1 MSQAPTN
8 PETNSQDNNES
19 QDTRLNKRLKDMP
32 IAIVGMASIFAN
44 SRYLNKFWDLISEK
58 IDAITE
64 VPDTHWRAED
74 YFDADKSTPD
84 KSYCKRGGFI
94 PEVDFNPMEFG
105 LPPNILELTDT
116 SQLLS
121 LVIAKEVLADAGVT
135 SEYDTDKIGI
145 TLGVG
150 GGQKIN
156 ASLTAR
162 LQYPVLKKVFKS
174 SGLSDADSDMLI
186 KKFQDQY
193 IHWEENSFPG
203 SLGNVIAGRIANRFD
218 LGGMN
223 CVVDAACAGSLAA
236 MRMALTELVEGRSEM
251 MITGGVCTDNSPSMY
266 MSFSKTPAF
275 TTNETIQP
283 FDIDSKGMM
292 IGEGIGM
299 VALKRLEDAERD
311 GDRIYSVIKG
321 VGASSDGKFKSIYAP
336 RPEGQAKAL
345 KRAYDDAGFAPE
357 TVGLIEAHGTGTAA
371 GDVAEFN
378 GLKSVFG
385 ENDSTKQH
393 IALGSVKS
401 QVGHTKSTAGT
412 AGVIKAALALHHKV
426 LPPTINVSK
435 PNPKLNVEDSPFF
448 INTETRPWMPR
459 PDGTPRRAG
468 ISSFGFGGTNFHL
481 VLEEYSPEHS
491 RDDKYRQRQ
500 VAQSLLI
507 SADNKAELIAEINKL
522 NAEISALKGTD
533 NSSIEQAELARIAK
547 LYAVRTLDTSAARLG
562 LVISSLN
569 ELTAQLGLA
578 LKQLSND
585 AEAWQLPSGTSY
597 RSSALITINAN
608 QKTTKGKKAA
618 NAPKVAAL
626 FAGQGSQYVNMGI
639 DVACHFPEMRQQLIK
654 ADKVFASFDKTPLS
668 QVMFPIP
675 AFEKADKDAQA
686 ALLTSTDNAQSAIGV
701 MSMSQYQLFTQSGF
715 SADMFAGHSFGELS
729 ALCAA
734 GVISNDDYYQ
744 LSYARGAAMAAS
756 AVDKDG
762 NELDKGTMYAIILP
776 ADENDAANSDNI
788 AKLESCIS
796 EFEGVKVANYNS
808 ATQLV
813 IAGPTQSCADAAKAI
828 AALGF
833 KAIALPVSGAFHTPL
848 VGHAQKPFAKAI
860 DKAKFTASKVDLFS
874 NATGDKHSS
883 DAKSIKAAF
892 KQHMLQSVRFTD
904 QLNNMYDAGARVFVE
919 FGPKNILQ
927 KLVEAT
933 LGNKAE
939 AISVISINPNPKG
952 NSDMQLRV
960 AAMQLSVLGAPL
972 SSIDPYQAEIAAPAV
987 PKGMNVKLNAT
998 NHISAPTRAKMEKS
1012 LATGQVTSQVV
1023 ETIVEKVIEKP
1034 VEKVVEK
1041 IVEKEVIKTEY
1052 VEVASGTSTSANIA
1066 QPQLAQS
1073 HVAPQTAST
1082 LDAFFNAQQQAAE
1095 LHQQFL
1101 AIPQQYGDTF
1111 THLMAEQSKMV
1122 AAGQAIPESLQRSIE
1137 LFHQHQ
1143 AQTLQSHTLFLEQQA
1158 QASQNALNM
1167 LTGQTPVT
1175 APVVNAPVVNTPDVN
1190 SPVVEAVKVAPPVQ
1204 TPVENTPVV
1213 KATPV
1218 AQPAAMAAPA
1228 PRVEPVKAPTPVA
1241 APVISA
1247 PVAPTPAGLS
1257 AGTALSAQ
1265 TALSSQKVLDTMLEV
1280 VAEKTGYPTE
1290 MLELSMDMEA
1300 DLGIDSIKRVE
1311 ILGTVQDELPTL
1323 PELSPE
1329 DLAECRTLG
1338 EIVDYMNSKLPA
1350 AGAKLPT
1357 SDAEGTKLP
1366 AAGSAPVASPVQS
1379 SATAPG
1385 LSAET
1390 VLNTMLAVV
1399 AEKTGYPTEMLELS
1413 MDMEADLGIDSI
1425 KRVEILGTVQDELP
1439 TLPELSPED
1448 LAECRTLGEIVD
1460 YMNSKLPASAA
1471 EVAQTQTAP
1480 VQAASGLS
1488 AETVL
1493 NTMLEVVAEK
1503 TGYPTEMLELSM
1515 DMEADLG
1522 IDSIKRVEILGTV
1535 QDELPTLPELNP
1547 EDLAECRT
1555 LGEIVDYMNSKLPT
1569 TSAAG
1574 ANTQAAA
1581 GAMNSTAV
1589 VAPVAQASGLSAQT
1603 ALSAE
1608 QVQSTMMTVVAEKT
1622 GYPTEMLELSMD
1634 MEADLGIDSI
1644 KRVEILGTV
1653 QDELPTLP
1661 ELSPEDLAE
1670 CRTLGEIVSYMGSKL
1685 PAAGAM
1691 NTKLPAEGANTQAA
1705 AGAAAPLTQASG
1717 LSAQEV
1723 QSTMMTVVAEK
1734 TGYPTEMLEL
1744 SMDMEADLGIDSI
1757 KRVEILGTVQDELPT
1772 LPELN
1777 PEDLAECRTLGEIV
1791 SYMGSKLP
1799 AAGAMNT
1806 KLPAEGANTQAAA
1819 GAAQVAAST
1828 AETALS
1834 AASAL
1839 TAEQVQSTMMTVVAE
1854 KTGYPTEML
1863 ELSMDMEADLGI
1875 DSIKRVEILGTVQ
1888 DELPGLP
1895 ELNPED
1901 LAECRTLGEIVSYM
1915 NSKLPAEGSKL
1926 STSAAE
1932 GSQPTLSSAD
1942 TSLATAELATDL
1954 PPHQEVALK
1963 KLPAADKLVDGF
1975 SKDACIVI
1983 NDDGHNAGVLAEKLV
1998 ATGLTVAVIR
2008 SPESV
2013 TSAQSPLSSD
2023 IASFT
2028 LPAVN
2033 DDAISDVIAQISKQH
2048 KIAGFVHLQP
2058 QLTAQGAL
2066 PLSDAGFVAVEQ
2078 AFLMAKHLQ
2087 KSFAELAKTE
2097 RISFMTVSRIDG
2109 GFGYLNSNE
2118 LAKAEL
2124 NQAALSGLTKTLSH
2138 EWPTVFCRALDI
2150 TPSFEAVELAQAVIA
2165 ELFDVDT
2172 ATAEVGISD
2181 QGRHTLSATTAAQI
2195 RYQSTSLNS
2204 EDNVLVTGGA
2214 KGVTFECA
2222 LTLAKQTQ
2230 SHFILAGRSEHLA
2243 GDLPQWAKSVI
2254 AAAPNVSEVNTSQL
2268 KAAAIGFIQSQGNK
2282 PTPKQID
2289 ALVWPITS
2297 SLEIDRSLAAFKAVG
2312 ASAEYI
2318 SMDVSSDTAIKQS
2331 LAGLKPI
2338 TGIIH
2343 GAGVLADK
2351 HIQDKTLAELG
2362 RVYGTKVSGFAGII
2376 NAIDASKLKLV
2387 AMFSSAAG
2395 FYGNTGQSD
2404 YSMSNEILNKTALQL
2419 AANYPQAKVM
2429 SFNWGPWDGG
2439 MVSSALKK
2447 MFVERGVYVIPL
2459 DKGANLFAHSLLSE
2473 SGVQLLI
2480 GSSMQGSSS
2489 ADKTG
2494 AAVKKL
2500 NADSSLNAEGSL
2512 ILSFTTPAN
2521 RVVNNA
2527 VTVERVLNPVA
2538 MPFLEDHCIAGNPVL
2553 PTVCAIQWMRETAQQ
2568 LCGLPVTVQD
2578 YKLLK
2583 GIIFETK
2590 EPQVLTL
2597 TLTQTESGLKALIAS
2612 RMQSDAIDSLLRPQ
2626 YQANLI
2632 VNEKVINEKVA
2643 KEAVSTTLPTAAKN
2657 AQQLANS
2664 DKVISTD
2671 SELYSNGSLF
2681 HGPRLQGIKQLLIAN
2696 DEQLVCS
2703 VELPQINALDCAS
2716 FTPQLA
2722 LGGSQAFAEDLL
2734 LQAMLVWARI
2744 KHDAASLPSTIGK
2757 LTTYAPFASGDKGYL
2772 VLNVLKSTSRSL
2784 TADIALYHQDGRLSC
2799 TMSSAKTT
2807 ISKSLNEAF
2816 LAPAK
2821 AIADLQESV

>member
-1 MSQAPTN
+1 MSQEPT
-8 PETNSQDNNES
+8 PQELVEDK
-19 QDTRLNKRLKDMP
+19 RLNKRLKDMP

-64 VPDTHWRAED
+64 VPKSHWRPED
-74 YFDADKSTPD
+74 YFDADKTTPD

-94 PEVDFNPMEFG
+94 PDVDFNPMEFG

-135 SEYDTDKIGI
+135 PEYDTDKIGI

-193 IHWEENSFPG
+193 VHWEENSFPG

-345 KRAYDDAGFAPE
+345 KRAYDDAGFEPH

-385 ENDSTKQH
+385 EFNDTKQH

-448 INTETRPWMPR
+448 LNTETRPWMPR

-468 ISSFGFGGTNFHL
+468 ISSFGFGGTNFHM
-481 VLEEYSPEHS
+481 VLEEYTAEHA
-491 RDDKYRQRQ
+491 RDAKYRQRQ
-500 VAQSLLI
+500 VPQSVLI
-507 SADNKAELIAEINKL
+507 SADNKAALQTEVSTLIAAIAKL
-522 NAEISALKGTD
+522 TDTD
-533 NSSIEQAELARIAK
+533 NTSIAQAELTRIAK
-547 LYAVRTLDTSAARLG
+547 QYAVRTLDVNAPRLG
-562 LVISSLN
+562 LVAANLA
-569 ELTAQLGLA
+569 ELTAQLQLA
-578 LKQLSND
+578 LKQLESQNSD
-585 AEAWQLPSGTSY
+585 AWQLPSGTSY
-597 RSSALITINAN
+597 RSAALITAAKASKSAN
-608 QKTTKGKKAA
+608 S
-618 NAPKVAAL
+618 PKVAAL
-626 FAGQGSQYVNMGI
+626 FAGQGSQYLNMGI
-639 DVACHFPEMRQQLIK
+639 EVACHFPEMRQQLNK
-654 ADKVFASFDKTPLS
+654 ADKVFASFNKTPLS
-668 QVMFPIP
+668 QVLFPIP
-675 AFEKADKDAQA
+675 AFEKADKEAQA

-701 MSMSQYQLFTQSGF
+701 VSMSQYQLFTQAGF
-715 SADMFAGHSFGELS
+715 AADMFAGHSFGELS

-744 LSYARGAAMAAS
+744 LSFARGESMAAS

-762 NELDKGTMYAIILP
+762 NALDKGTMYAIILP
-776 ADENDAANSDNI
+776 ANDADAANAENI

-796 EFEGVKVANYNS
+796 DFDGVKVANYNS

-813 IAGPTQSCADAAKAI
+813 IAGPTESCAAAAKAI
-828 AALGF
+828 SALGF

-860 DKAKFTASKVDLFS
+860 DKAKFSASKVALFS
-874 NATGDKHSS
+874 NASGEQHPT

-927 KLVEAT
+927 KLVQAT
-933 LGNKAE
+933 LGDKAE
-939 AISVISINPNPKG
+939 SVSVVSINPNPKG
-952 NSDMQLRV
+952 NSDTQLRI
-960 AAMQLSVLGAPL
+960 AAMQLCVLGAPL
-972 SSIDPYQAEIAAPAV
+972 TEIDPYQADIAAPAK
-987 PKGMNVKLNAT
+987 PKGMNVKLNAS
-998 NHISAPTRAKMEKS
+998 NHISAPTLAKMEKS

-1023 ETIVEKVIEKP
+1023 ETIVEKIVEKP
-1034 VEKVVEK
+1034 VEKIVEK

-1052 VEVASGTSTSANIA
+1052 IEVASANANAPAVSNTVTTAPVAGNALA
-1066 QPQLAQS
+1066 QPAAGTGSLE
-1073 HVAPQTAST
+1073 
-1082 LDAFFNAQQQAAE
+1082 AFFNAQQQAAN

-1111 THLMAEQSKMV
+1111 THLMTEQSKMV
-1122 AAGQAIPESLQRSIE
+1122 AAGLAIPESLQRSME

-1158 QASQNALNM
+1158 QSSQSALAM
-1167 LTGQTPVT
+1167 LTGTSLPVQPQTVATT
-1175 APVVNAPVVNTPDVN
+1175 AAPAMTQ
-1190 SPVVEAVKVAPPVQ
+1190 AVAATATVQ
-1204 TPVENTPVV
+1204 TPTQV
-1213 KATPV
+1213 
-1218 AQPAAMAAPA
+1218 PA
-1228 PRVEPVKAPTPVA
+1228 PVA
-1241 APVISA
+1241 APVAKAPVTQSQIAQEPAAKVTAPLAPARTVTAEPISA
-1247 PVAPTPAGLS
+1247 SAAPVQLMPAGLS
-1257 AGTALSAQ
+1257 AET
-1265 TALSSQKVLDTMLEV
+1265 VLNTMLEV

-1290 MLELSMDMEA
+1290 MLELGMDMEA

-1311 ILGTVQDELPTL
+1311 ILGTVQDELPGL

-1338 EIVDYMNSKLPA
+1338 EIVAYMNSKLPA
-1350 AGAKLPT
+1350 AGAMNSAPPAISVAQAAPVASGLSAETVLNTMLEVVAEKTGYPTEMLELGMDMEADLGIDSIKRVEILGTVQDELPGLPEL
-1357 SDAEGTKLP
+1357 SPEDLAECRTLGEILSYMNSKLP
-1366 AAGSAPVASPVQS
+1366 AAGAVTASVSPVASNVVS
-1379 SATAPG
+1379 G

-1439 TLPELSPED
+1439 GLPELNPED
-1448 LAECRTLGEIVD
+1448 LAECRTLGEIVS
-1460 YMNSKLPASAA
+1460 YMNSKLPAAGAMSSESPAISAA
-1471 EVAQTQTAP
+1471 AV
-1480 VQAASGLS
+1480 ASGLS
-1488 AETVL
+1488 AETAL
-1493 NTMLEVVAEK
+1493 SAQQIQSTMMSVVAEK

-1535 QDELPTLPELNP
+1535 QDELP
-1547 EDLAECRT
+1547 
-1555 LGEIVDYMNSKLPT
+1555 G
-1569 TSAAG
+1569 
-1574 ANTQAAA
+1574 
-1581 GAMNSTAV
+1581 
-1589 VAPVAQASGLSAQT
+1589 
-1603 ALSAE
+1603 
-1608 QVQSTMMTVVAEKT
+1608 
-1622 GYPTEMLELSMD
+1622 
-1634 MEADLGIDSI
+1634 
-1644 KRVEILGTV
+1644 
-1653 QDELPTLP
+1653 
-1661 ELSPEDLAE
+1661 
-1670 CRTLGEIVSYMGSKL
+1670 
-1685 PAAGAM
+1685 
-1691 NTKLPAEGANTQAA
+1691 
-1705 AGAAAPLTQASG
+1705 
-1717 LSAQEV
+1717 
-1723 QSTMMTVVAEK
+1723 
-1734 TGYPTEMLEL
+1734 
-1744 SMDMEADLGIDSI
+1744 
-1757 KRVEILGTVQDELPT
+1757 

-1791 SYMGSKLP
+1791 SYMNSKLP
-1799 AAGAMNT
+1799 VGSATASAT
-1806 KLPAEGANTQAAA
+1806 
-1819 GAAQVAAST
+1819 AAQVAPVASG
-1828 AETALS
+1828 LS
-1834 AASAL
+1834 
-1839 TAEQVQSTMMTVVAE
+1839 AEQVQSTMMSVVAD

-1926 STSAAE
+1926 SAAGAMNSTAATNSAPQVA
-1932 GSQPTLSSAD
+1932 
-1942 TSLATAELATDL
+1942 ATTVSELATDL

-1983 NDDGHNAGVLAEKLV
+1983 NDDGHNAGVLAEKLT

-2023 IASFT
+2023 IKSYNLT
-2028 LPAVN
+2028 AVN
-2033 DDAISDVIAQISKQH
+2033 DDAISDVIAQISKAH
-2048 KIAGFVHLQP
+2048 KVAGFVHLQP
-2058 QLTAQGAL
+2058 QLATANNVM

-2087 KSFAELAKTE
+2087 KSFTELAKTE
-2097 RISFMTVSRIDG
+2097 RVSFMTVSRIDG
-2109 GFGYLNSNE
+2109 GFGYLNTNE
-2118 LAKAEL
+2118 LATAEL
-2124 NQAALSGLTKTLSH
+2124 NQAALSGLSKTLSH

-2150 TPSFEAVELAQAVIA
+2150 APGFEAVDLADAVIA
-2165 ELFDVDT
+2165 ELFDVN
-2172 ATAEVGISD
+2172 AANEIVEVGISSE
-2181 QGRHTLSATTAAQI
+2181 GRHTLTATTTAKT
-2195 RYQSTSLNS
+2195 RYQTTTLDSNDT
-2204 EDNVLVTGGA
+2204 VLVTGGA

-2222 LTLAKQTQ
+2222 LTLAKQTK
-2230 SHFILAGRSEHLA
+2230 SHFILAGRSQHLGA
-2243 GDLPQWAKSVI
+2243 NLPTWAQGKQ
-2254 AAAPNVSEVNTSQL
+2254 AKEL

-2297 SLEIDRSLAAFKAVG
+2297 SLEIDRALAAFTEVG

-2318 SMDVSSDTAIKQS
+2318 SMDVSSDDAIKQTLS
-2331 LAGLKPI
+2331 AFKSI

-2362 RVYGTKVSGFAGII
+2362 RVYGTKVTGFAGII

-2419 AANYPQAKVM
+2419 ANNYPQAKVM

-2473 SGVQLLI
+2473 TGVQMLI
-2480 GSSMQGSSS
+2480 GSSMQGSDSS
-2489 ADKTG
+2489 AQATG
-2494 AAVKKL
+2494 SAVKKL
-2500 NADSSLNAEGSL
+2500 NADSALNAESSL
-2512 ILSFTTPAN
+2512 TLSFLNTVSNSATAADKP
-2521 RVVNNA
+2521 RSLSVV
-2527 VTVERVLNPVA
+2527 RVLNPVA
-2538 MPFLEDHCIAGNPVL
+2538 MPFIEDHCIAGNPVL
-2553 PTVCAIQWMRETAQQ
+2553 PTVCAIQWMRETAQK
-2568 LCGLPVTVQD
+2568 LCGLPVSTKD

-2583 GIIFETK
+2583 GIIFESAQ
-2590 EPQVLTL
+2590 PQELTL
-2597 TLTQTESGLKALIAS
+2597 QLTETAEGLKALISS
-2612 RMQSDAIDSLLRPQ
+2612 RVLDGNSDANALLRPQ

-2632 VNEKVINEKVA
+2632 VNSALLNEVA
-2643 KEAVSTTLPTAAKN
+2643 TTATDKMA
-2657 AQQLANS
+2657 QLAS
-2664 DKVISTD
+2664 IIDKVKNNKAISTD

-2681 HGPRLQGIKQLLIAN
+2681 HGPRLQGIKQVLVAN
-2696 DEQLVCS
+2696 DSQLICKVTLPEIEQT
-2703 VELPQINALDCAS
+2703 DCLGFEA
-2716 FTPQLA
+2716 QLEI
-2722 LGGSQAFAEDLL
+2722 GGSQAFAEDLL

-2744 KHDAASLPSTIGK
+2744 KHDAASLPSTIGE
-2757 LTTYAPFASGDKGYL
+2757 LTTYAPFASNDQGYL
-2772 VLNVLKSTSRSL
+2772 VLNVVKSTSRSL
-2784 TADIALYHQDGRLSC
+2784 TADIALYHEDGRLSC
-2799 TMSSAKTT
+2799 TMTAAKTT

-2821 AIADLQESV
+2821 ALADLQESV